1 MKFIQ
6 SFEVGTIRV
15 EKAIC
20 NQFGTRFF
28 DSEYARPMGQY
39 LFETF
44 TPQTSRANLALPP
57 VWNKIEGIK
66 QWKIKEGTTMII
78 GKVAPQL
85 EQGDQYVGGAEQIF
99 VLEPWKYGSLL

>member
-57 VWNKIEGIK
+57 V
-66 QWKIKEGTTMII
+66 
-78 GKVAPQL
+78 
-85 EQGDQYVGGAEQIF
+85 
-99 VLEPWKYGSLL
+99 